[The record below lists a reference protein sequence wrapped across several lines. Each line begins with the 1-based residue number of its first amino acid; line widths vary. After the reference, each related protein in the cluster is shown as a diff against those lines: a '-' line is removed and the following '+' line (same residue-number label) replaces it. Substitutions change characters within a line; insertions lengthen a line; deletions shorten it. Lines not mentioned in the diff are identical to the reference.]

1 MKLCVTVWYKT
12 RSSPDDIQS
21 AKRDGSA
28 AVWQLLSIQR
38 TQRCTYTY
46 VLCIRVCI
54 YVHTQ
59 TLRIV
64 LQLVDIELFICK
76 TLGMH
81 KPYDSKKKGGLKP
94 AFFMCRYFCLGDEV
108 CLSPSR
114 IGEGAE
120 RPSQRK

>member
-12 RSSPDDIQS
+12 CSSPDDIQS

-46 VLCIRVCI
+46 VLCIHVCI

-76 TLGMH
+76 TLGVH
-81 KPYDSKKKGGLKP
+81 KPYDSKKKGVSNLLFLC
-94 AFFMCRYFCLGDEV
+94 ADIFVLETR
-108 CLSPSR
+108 S
-114 IGEGAE
+114 A
-120 RPSQRK
+120 